1 METTTVAGTSEIKG
15 MGWLPDRP
23 DVRDYVS
30 TTPEVQE
37 RLAAAQSKSVRL
49 LAERAAAV
57 TAADGA
63 SPALAEATEEL
74 PAKVDLREWFP
85 PVEDQESIGSCTANA
100 ACGIV
105 EYYQRRTHGKYVDM
119 SRLFLYKVTRKLLGL
134 TGDTGAYLRSTMGA
148 LALFGA
154 PPERYWPYD
163 IAQYEEEPPA
173 FAYAFG
179 DNFEALAYYRLDP
192 TGSTGDQVLAQV
204 KSHVAAGQPAMFGFT
219 VYASI
224 QRPDKPGEIPFPSSR
239 RERARRARDRGRGVR
254 RRAQGQEPGQRRLDH
269 GRVPHPQLVGD
280 VVGRGRLRLA
290 AVRVRAPGAR
300 RGLVGHDVGRVDRLG
315 GLRRVITGGGSR
327 T

>member
-30 TTPEVQE
+30 TTPEVQD
-37 RLAAAQSKSVRL
+37 RLGNAHSKTVRL

-57 TAADGA
+57 TAADGESA
-63 SPALAEATEEL
+63 AVADATGEL
-74 PAKVDLREWFP
+74 PAKTDLREWFSQ
-85 PVEDQESIGSCTANA
+85 VEDQESIGSCTANA

-105 EYYQRRTHGKYVDM
+105 EYYQRRTHGKYADM

-148 LALFGA
+148 LALFGT

-179 DNFEALAYYRLDP
+179 DNFEALTYYRLDP
-192 TGSTGDQVLAQV
+192 AGTSADQVLAQI
-204 KSHVAAGQPAMFGFT
+204 KAHLAAGQPAMFGFT

-224 QRPDKPGEIPFPSSR
+224 QRPDKPGEIPFPSP
-239 RERARRARDRGRGVR
+239 RENV
-254 RRAQGQEPGQRRLDH
+254 
-269 GRVPHPQLVGD
+269 
-280 VVGRGRLRLA
+280 
-290 AVRVRAPGAR
+290 
-300 RGLVGHDVGRVDRLG
+300 LG
-315 GLRRVITGGGSR
+315 GHAIVAAGYDDARTIKNPVNGATTTGAFLIRNSWGTSWGEGGYGWLPYEYALQGLAEDWWVMTSAQWIDSQAFDE
-327 T
+327 

>member
-37 RLAAAQSKSVRL
+37 RLAAAQSKTVRL

-57 TAADGA
+57 TDGA
-63 SPALAEATEEL
+63 TQDVADATEEL

-85 PVEDQESIGSCTANA
+85 AVEDQESIGSCTANA

-119 SRLFLYKVTRKLLGL
+119 SRLFLYKVTRRLLGL

-192 TGSTGDQVLAQV
+192 SGSTGDQVLAQV

-239 RERARRARDRGRGVR
+239 ENV
-254 RRAQGQEPGQRRLDH
+254 
-269 GRVPHPQLVGD
+269 
-280 VVGRGRLRLA
+280 
-290 AVRVRAPGAR
+290 
-300 RGLVGHDVGRVDRLG
+300 LG
-315 GLRRVITGGGSR
+315 GHAIVAAGYDDARKVKNPVSGASTTGAFLIRNSWGTSWGEAGYGWLPYEYVLQSLADDWWVLQKQEWVD
-327 T
+327 TGQFKT